1 MLSRSLEKGDFP
13 ASIRAQLIDDAL
25 FLGRRGYMNYEF
37 ALNMTRSLS
46 AYGETEF
53 IVWNTV
59 LRHFSYVEII
69 MNSTD
74 DSSMEKPRSMLK
86 VQINYE
92 NYTYNY
98 KSLWKDDSL

>member
-1 MLSRSLEKGDFP
+1 MNYDENNWRMLARSLEKGDFP

-37 ALNMTRSLS
+37 ALNMTKSL
-46 AYGETEF
+46 ATYGESEF

-69 MNSTD
+69 MNSLD
-74 DSSMEKPRSMLK
+74 DSSKEKPYSMFK
-86 VQINYE
+86 VQ
-92 NYTYNY
+92 
-98 KSLWKDDSL
+98 K